1 MTLLTLFAAIVLT
14 VSGELM
20 LKHAMNTH
28 GPLRLHDRAL
38 LLALLRVFA
47 RPLVI
52 AGFGLV
58 FSASVLWLSVVSQME
73 LSVAYP
79 MLSTSYGLVLAASAL
94 VLGERVTRR
103 QWLGVLVITGGVGL
117 VFWSGQ

>member
-1 MTLLTLFAAIVLT
+1 MPILTLFAAIVLT

-20 LKHAMNTH
+20 LKRAMNTH
-28 GPLRLHDRAL
+28 GPLRLHDRGLAPAL
-38 LLALLRVFA
+38 VRVFA
-47 RPLVI
+47 RPMVL

-58 FSASVLWLSVVSQME
+58 FTASILWLSVVSQME

-79 MLSTSYGLVLAASAL
+79 MLSTSYGLVLAGSAL

-103 QWLGVLVITGGVGL
+103 QWLGVLVITGGVAL